1 MNDDKQLAS
10 DESKKDVNVLIEISK
25 DGIEASVT
33 LIPLTESP
41 KFSTDEIRKELS
53 DKGIKIGI
61 KKDVFELLEK
71 ELTYNQRFLIASGT
85 KPAESKDGEI
95 KFNFKPDDFTKVK
108 KGDEIGEIIP
118 PVRGKDG
125 LTVLGE
131 TIPSKE
137 VQEAKI
143 PELENVEHS
152 PEREELLLS
161 KIDGYL
167 SINLSKIH
175 VVPFFELEEIKDEY
189 EAFVKVKKLLNESD
203 FNEEDLKNFLNEK
216 GIVLGILDEEIKK
229 NTNGS
234 R

>member
-10 DESKKDVNVLIEISK
+10 GESKKDVNVLIEISR
-25 DGIEASVT
+25 DEIEAYVT

-41 KFSTDEIRKELS
+41 KFSTDVIRKELS
-53 DKGIKIGI
+53 DNGIKNGI
-61 KKDVFELLEK
+61 KEDVFELLEK

-95 KFNFKPDDFTKVK
+95 KFNFEPHDSTKVI

-118 PVRGKDG
+118 SVRGKDG

-137 VQEAKI
+137 VKEAII
-143 PELENVEHS
+143 PELVNVEYS
-152 PEREELLLS
+152 PDRENILLS

-167 SINLSKIH
+167 SINHSKIH

-189 EAFVKVKKLLNESD
+189 EAFVKVM
-203 FNEEDLKNFLNEK
+203 
-216 GIVLGILDEEIKK
+216 
-229 NTNGS
+229 
-234 R
+234 